1 MVISCEHVNY
11 PEIPESF
18 PSNQSESKSNKRSF
32 LNAHPLH
39 TTHAYQY
46 REEVMQNPFQS
57 ISKVITEIPTKIKP
71 AQEKAEESKIRKPI
85 TRFMDETILC
95 PAEDTLNFFNS

>member
-1 MVISCEHVNY
+1 
-11 PEIPESF
+11 
-18 PSNQSESKSNKRSF
+18 
-32 LNAHPLH
+32 
-39 TTHAYQY
+39 
-46 REEVMQNPFQS
+46 MQNPFQS

>member
-1 MVISCEHVNY
+1 MR
-11 PEIPESF
+11 IPSI
-18 PSNQSESKSNKRSF
+18 
-32 LNAHPLH
+32 LH
-39 TTHAYQY
+39 MLTNTGG
-46 REEVMQNPFQS
+46 RMQNPFQS

-71 AQEKAEESKIRKPI
+71 AQEKAEESKIHKPI